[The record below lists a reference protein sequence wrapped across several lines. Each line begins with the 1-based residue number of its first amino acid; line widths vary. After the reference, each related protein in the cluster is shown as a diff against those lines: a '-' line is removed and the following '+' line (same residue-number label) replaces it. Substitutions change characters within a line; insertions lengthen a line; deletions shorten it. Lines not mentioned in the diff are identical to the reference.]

1 MSQMPAN
8 TFSQQIKLFGIKKFL
23 QFFIFQ
29 RIFRINSNV
38 PWPVHWSSIVTNP
51 EKIQVSYIFPNLGV
65 LPGSY
70 IQAMN
75 GIYVGKNTRVG
86 PRVKII
92 SANHNI
98 YDFDRHDPAPPIK
111 IGDNCWIGANAVILP
126 GVELADRIIVAA
138 GSVVNKSFLEGDCI
152 IAGVPA
158 KVVKKIGKY
167 GEEPE
172 SNSYSN

>member
-8 TFSQQIKLFGIKKFL
+8 TFFQQIKLFGIKKSL

-51 EKIQVSYIFPNLGV
+51 EKIHISYNFPNLGV

-86 PRVKII
+86 PGVKMI

-98 YDFDRHDPAPPIK
+98 YDFDTHDPAPPIK

-126 GVELADRIIVAA
+126 GVELGDHTIVAA
-138 GSVVNKSFLEGDCI
+138 GSVVNKSFLEGNCI
-152 IAGVPA
+152 IGGVPA
-158 KVVKKIGKY
+158 QVIKKIREYTGK
-167 GEEPE
+167 
-172 SNSYSN
+172 STSL